1 MTATV
6 ARTFA
11 SGIYERRGSVEDYLV
26 IKRIQQGE
34 KALFGQ
40 LMEKYYDEVFRYCY
54 YKTGNEH
61 TAYDC
66 TQETFLRL
74 LRFLE
79 SYTERRQFKAYL
91 LRIALNVCRDYF
103 RKGSRTPL
111 VYEEE
116 ADMQQELPH
125 ARESS
130 WETRVEDNIVI
141 QTALASLPEY
151 QQEVIILYFY
161 HNYKLREIAQITGA
175 PLSTIKSRLRQ
186 GMEKLR
192 HLFRKEGIYE

>member
-11 SGIYERRGSVEDYLV
+11 SNIHERRGSVEDYLM

-79 SYTERRQFKAYL
+79 NYTERRQFKAYL
-91 LRIALNVCRDYF
+91 LRIALNVCRDCF
-103 RKGSRTPL
+103 RRDSHTPL
-111 VYEEE
+111 SYDET
-116 ADMQQELPH
+116 ADVQQDISH
-125 ARESS
+125 ISESS

-141 QTALASLPEY
+141 QTALSSLPEY

-161 HNYKLREIAQITGA
+161 HNYKLKEIAHITGV
-175 PLSTIKSRLRQ
+175 PLSTVKSRLHQ
-186 GMEKLR
+186 GMKKLQQ
-192 HLFRKEGIYE
+192 LFRKEGIYE